1 MNITMELDS
10 FYDSSWLK
18 WEGVISPSYQF
29 QLTPRNSM
37 NGVTFSRNRGTASMG
52 ENNKVIWYYQLS
64 WLPNISCLLSNKTLK
79 YVWKAPAA
87 LSNSLAIFNTVKR
100 MTTWNLLKTVA
111 FLNHL
116 KVSEWEMP
124 AQGCQPLEICNLTSP
139 HFRTGLIWP
148 TPRRGSI
155 IWIAKAQI

>member
-1 MNITMELDS
+1 MKSYEYYNGIRFLLWQFVIEMGRSDITVLSISVDPKK
-10 FYDSSWLK
+10 FY
-18 WEGVISPSYQF
+18 ERG
-29 QLTPRNSM
+29 
-37 NGVTFSRNRGTASMG
+37 NRGAASVG

-64 WLPNISCLLSNKTLK
+64 WLTDISCLLSNKTLK
-79 YVWKAPAA
+79 YGWKAPAA

-124 AQGCQPLEICNLTSP
+124 AQGCQPLEICISLAPTFEPVWFDPP
-139 HFRTGLIWP
+139 HEGVL
-148 TPRRGSI
+148 
-155 IWIAKAQI
+155 